1 MAKKVTEKIKLTIN
15 EWLENL
21 PSKEKARKIYELM
34 AKCKVALSTVYN
46 WRAGKTPR
54 RKHWELIQ
62 KVAGDDIKIIF
73 N

>member
-1 MAKKVTEKIKLTIN
+1 MAKKITEKVKLTIN

-46 WRAGKTPR
+46 WKAGKTPR
-54 RKHWELIQ
+54 KKHWRTIQ
-62 KVAGDDIKIIF
+62 EVVGNDFKIIF
-73 N
+73 S